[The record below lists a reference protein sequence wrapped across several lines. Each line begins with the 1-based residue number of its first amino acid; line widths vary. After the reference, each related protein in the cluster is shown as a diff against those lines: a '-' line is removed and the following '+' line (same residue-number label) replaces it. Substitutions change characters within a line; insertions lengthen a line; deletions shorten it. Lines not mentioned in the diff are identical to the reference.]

1 MTINFDSED
10 IGSNTSD
17 NRTFED
23 VLTSFVS
30 RRSVLAGGAA
40 AAAFVFAGACS
51 AKASAVEPTRR
62 TASGAAARKRPPI
75 NFTSIP
81 LQNSAIWSSEA
92 LELSSAIH
100 RCDRSCSA

>member
-40 AAAFVFAGACS
+40 AAAFVFAGAS
-51 AKASAVEPTRR
+51 GVKASAVEPTRR
-62 TASGAAARKRPPI
+62 TASGVAARKRPPI

-81 LQNSAIWSSEA
+81 LQNSPMPTIAPEYQIGRA
-92 LELSSAIH
+92 H
-100 RCDRSCSA
+100 V